1 MGFASLNPSYK
12 LCGKGPRLL
21 ARRTPVS
28 PPIPSRLIGDARVI
42 AAIRKALDRLAAA
55 ECKFRIARVA
65 DRPAAFAVAELEE
78 RAALPHRNN
87 VLGQIRLGREIKIV
101 DGRQRSVAAHG
112 RTDAQHG

>member
-1 MGFASLNPSYK
+1 M
-12 LCGKGPRLL
+12 
-21 ARRTPVS
+21 
-28 PPIPSRLIGDARVI
+28 I
-42 AAIRKALDRLAAA
+42 AAIGKALDRLAAA

-87 VLGQIRLGREIKIV
+87 VLDQIWLGREIKIV

-112 RTDAQHG
+112 RTDAQHGVGARLARARRRRREALGAAREAQAMHL